1 MIFRLKY
8 WENCVY
14 LGVYFSVYPI
24 SGIHPTTKDHTM
36 NESIIDTPFYT
47 IIYKDGDD
55 ACHIAIKSSPIK
67 KVVTKHHLKD
77 VIQYIYPTRKLSDDG
92 NLLDDNYND
101 EIQIFIESK
110 KLGKKLSIW
119 DSVSCEKASVYASR
133 LEVYLTSL
141 ITKTY
146 SDYTDDKVSK
156 LANSLSQQII
166 KLFK

>member
-1 MIFRLKY
+1 
-8 WENCVY
+8 
-14 LGVYFSVYPI
+14 
-24 SGIHPTTKDHTM
+24 M

-55 ACHIAIKSSPIK
+55 ACHIAIKGYPIK

-92 NLLDDNYND
+92 DLLDDNYND

-110 KLGKKLSIW
+110 KFGKKLSVW
-119 DSVSCEKASVYASR
+119 DSVSCKKASVYDSR

-156 LANSLSQQII
+156 LVNSLSQQIM

>member
-1 MIFRLKY
+1 
-8 WENCVY
+8 
-14 LGVYFSVYPI
+14 
-24 SGIHPTTKDHTM
+24 M

-55 ACHIAIKSSPIK
+55 ACHIAIKGYPIK

-77 VIQYIYPTRKLSDDG
+77 VIQYIYPTRKLFGDG
-92 NLLDDNYND
+92 DLLDDNYND
-101 EIQIFIESK
+101 EIQIFIEHK
-110 KLGKKLSIW
+110 KFGKKLNVW
-119 DSVSCEKASVYASR
+119 DSVSCQKASVYDSH

-156 LANSLSQQII
+156 LVKSLSQQIMR
-166 KLFK
+166 LFK

>member
-1 MIFRLKY
+1 
-8 WENCVY
+8 
-14 LGVYFSVYPI
+14 
-24 SGIHPTTKDHTM
+24 M

-47 IIYKDGDD
+47 IIYKEGTD
-55 ACHIAIKSSPIK
+55 ACHIAIKGYPIK
-67 KVVTKHHLKD
+67 KVATKHHLKD

-92 NLLDDNYND
+92 DLLDDNYSD

-110 KLGKKLSIW
+110 KFGKKLSVW
-119 DSVSCEKASVYASR
+119 DSVSCQRASVYDSR

-146 SDYTDDKVSK
+146 SDYTNDKVSK
-156 LANSLSQQII
+156 LANSLSQQIS

>member
-1 MIFRLKY
+1 
-8 WENCVY
+8 
-14 LGVYFSVYPI
+14 
-24 SGIHPTTKDHTM
+24 M

-55 ACHIAIKSSPIK
+55 ACHIAVKGYPIK

-77 VIQYIYPTRKLSDDG
+77 VIQYIYPTRKLFDDG
-92 NLLDDNYND
+92 DLLDDNYND

-110 KLGKKLSIW
+110 KFGKKLSVW
-119 DSVSCEKASVYASR
+119 DSVSCQKASVYNSR

-156 LANSLSQQII
+156 LANSLSQQIT